1 MYWIGTILFPE
12 GVTEASLDEH
22 AATMLGEHG
31 NVVLQVNRIC
41 QLQSERAGI
50 RLAN

>member
-1 MYWIGTILFPE
+1 
-12 GVTEASLDEH
+12 VTETSLGEH
-22 AATMLGEHG
+22 AGADVGEHG
-31 NVVLQVNRIC
+31 NVALQVSRIC